1 MASLPNGGRWWQSHP
16 SCNELLRLISVYS
29 HRNDDKIKALGA
41 GLNFAPV
48 RVTIMKIRLISVV
61 FLAAIVGVM
70 AVAPL
75 RADEAS
81 RKAAR
86 IVAEAWLD
94 LIDTQKYGESWD
106 EAAAF
111 FQSKIPK
118 DKWTEMIGSGREPFG
133 AVKSREFVGAKYV
146 TEAPGA
152 PDGEYVIIQYKASF
166 ENEKNAVET
175 ITPMRDADGQWR
187 VSGYF
192 IR

>member
-86 IVAEAWLD
+86 IAAEAWLD

-111 FQSKIPK
+111 FQSKNSQGQM
-118 DKWTEMIGSGREPFG
+118 D
-133 AVKSREFVGAKYV
+133 
-146 TEAPGA
+146 
-152 PDGEYVIIQYKASF
+152 
-166 ENEKNAVET
+166 
-175 ITPMRDADGQWR
+175 RDDRFW
-187 VSGYF
+187 S
-192 IR
+192 